1 MTSVRTTRLGRP
13 QRPSSLRGR
22 LMLGPH
28 RGKRC
33 SGGRAHCHARA
44 PRQATHS
51 SSRACIA
58 ALLVSAGRCLL
69 SSDNSRSLAARYV
82 YSFVPQS
89 LTREVLGREARR
101 RGGDLGPRNR
111 PFTRQVFFTS
121 QTHVPS
127 PMSPCVRCAG
137 RNVRH
142 LLSLTLECARP
153 DGAPL
158 LHSRVTLRKCATHP
172 TPPGLCARTSQGCW
186 DGLLSQ
192 VFLNLIHKP
201 LGDP

>member
-69 SSDNSRSLAARYV
+69 SSDNSRSLMAARYV

-111 PFTRQVFFTS
+111 PFAKCFLPEPDPYVPRAHVRFVCGATCATS
-121 QTHVPS
+121 V
-127 PMSPCVRCAG
+127 
-137 RNVRH
+137 
-142 LLSLTLECARP
+142 LSLTLECARP

-158 LHSRVTLRKCATHP
+158 LL
-172 TPPGLCARTSQGCW
+172 
-186 DGLLSQ
+186 
-192 VFLNLIHKP
+192 F
-201 LGDP
+201 

>member
-69 SSDNSRSLAARYV
+69 SSDNSRSLMAARYV

-89 LTREVLGREARR
+89 LTREVLGGEARR

-121 QTHVPS
+121 QTHNVPS
-127 PMSPCVRCAG
+127 HVRWRGAQRAPPLPKPHARMRSTRRCATPAFLGSRCENARPIRHPPACVREPVKAVG
-137 RNVRH
+137 
-142 LLSLTLECARP
+142 
-153 DGAPL
+153 G
-158 LHSRVTLRKCATHP
+158 
-172 TPPGLCARTSQGCW
+172 GG
-186 DGLLSQ
+186 
-192 VFLNLIHKP
+192 VFL
-201 LGDP
+201 